1 VLVTAGLD
9 PLRDQG
15 REYAADLIRH
25 GVNTTFMEMPGN
37 VHGFINIRKAVP
49 SAAQDVD
56 KMIAAWK
63 TLISAL
69 PS

>member
-1 VLVTAGLD
+1 
-9 PLRDQG
+9 
-15 REYAADLIRH
+15 LIRH
-25 GVNTTFMEMPGN
+25 GVNTNFIEMPGI

-63 TLISAL
+63 TLLASL
-69 PS
+69 ES